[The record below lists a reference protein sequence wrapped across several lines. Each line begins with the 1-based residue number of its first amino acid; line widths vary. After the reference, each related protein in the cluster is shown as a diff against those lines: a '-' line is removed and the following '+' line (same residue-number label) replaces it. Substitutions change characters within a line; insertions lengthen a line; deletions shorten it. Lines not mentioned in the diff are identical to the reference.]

1 MENENIVERAL
12 NRMMPAEVDTQRKIN
27 ELLE

>member
-12 NRMMPAEVDTQRKIN
+12 ERMMPPVVDTERKIN